1 MKLCSRG
8 ETFSVQ
14 ICSLGCSNMK
24 FLNKEKL
31 YLLISVFNILM
42 KKSVNFLKSSGVVS
56 CRIVFMSPVIKTS
69 FQVGI
74 YVSV

>member
-1 MKLCSRG
+1 
-8 ETFSVQ
+8 
-14 ICSLGCSNMK
+14 MK